1 MTRSII
7 KTTKLVRFF
16 LEGVRLRHSVLLVY
30 NERTFSQ
37 PRYLREEPYIRNPWP
52 PSNIPTERRGTA
64 AFGRRP
70 LSVYPSRR
78 ISRRENLLR
87 AGDR

>member
-7 KTTKLVRFF
+7 KTTKLFRFF

-37 PRYLREEPYIRNPWP
+37 PRYLREEPCIRNRHH
-52 PSNIPTERRGTA
+52 TERRGSA
-64 AFGRRP
+64 ASGRRP
-70 LSVYPSRR
+70 LSAYPPRRVFSAAKTFESR
-78 ISRRENLLR
+78 
-87 AGDR
+87 

>member
-7 KTTKLVRFF
+7 KTTKLFRFF

-37 PRYLREEPYIRNPWP
+37 PRYLREEPCIRNP
-52 PSNIPTERRGTA
+52 
-64 AFGRRP
+64 
-70 LSVYPSRR
+70 
-78 ISRRENLLR
+78 
-87 AGDR
+87 